1 MSTSPQIPSVEVRYN
16 DLRFS
21 VKTSTTSASAA
32 IPNVGTTLV
41 NVATFP
47 FKALGKLVLP
57 KSKAALTSESSTSK
71 NFTVLGGVSGVLR
84 PGTLTLLIAPPGH
97 GKSALMK
104 ALTQLL
110 PPKELSGT
118 VTYSGV
124 SAQEAP
130 GMGIHIGSLAQY
142 VQQV

>member
-1 MSTSPQIPSVEVRYN
+1 MASSPTIPSVEVRYS
-16 DLRFS
+16 DLKFS
-21 VKTSTTSASAA
+21 VKTSSTSATAE
-32 IPNVGTTLV
+32 IPNVGSTLV
-41 NVATFP
+41 SVAAFP

-57 KSKAALTSESSTSK
+57 KSKAPLTTESSTPK

-104 ALTQLL
+104 GLTGLL
-110 PPKELSGT
+110 SQKDLTGT

-130 GMGIHIGSLAQY
+130 KKGIHIGSLAQY